1 MKNIILEKGYKI
13 ETGVPISNSFA
24 LTGNERTDGLT
35 DDAVLSL
42 NFGDACWSKFYR
54 GLSRSVTV
62 ELDGEYGVN
71 GFEITFL
78 HNKSAGIFTP
88 RTVELYVSENGVDYM
103 PAYTVESLVSQ
114 SDPEIKYSEFAL
126 TDAARYK
133 ARFIKLTFDVD
144 VFAFAGGFKLFG
156 DDADGSE
163 LTFTR
168 SPAVSRRRGMR
179 KREEG
184 YSSTVIIYHGY
195 WDSTMNY
202 GEHYV
207 KNTVDDL
214 LPYVGYIGENGEVVD
229 TMFDSVVFLLLQSR
243 SPSGGK
249 TVFFGSG
256 ENNATIKSDF
266 ECFAENLFLPGYN
279 MDALNTAFGMVKKQ
293 LGLSGDTKLNVSV
306 QLPFVYKTD
315 LPFGDINDDGAP
327 EYARTLDE
335 RLAIYEYYIDKI
347 AGEFNQKCFENIE
360 LAAFYQGCEGVPIAM
375 SDDERKL
382 FRAVNDAVHARGFK
396 ATWIPCFLGHGF
408 ESWKELGFDFAYLQ
422 PNYMFHP
429 WKKECLGEF
438 AEIIDSYEL
447 GAEIEINHTAVN
459 PDSEQFERD
468 SQKYIDYLDYGA
480 KCGYMHAALAFYQGA
495 GPGSFYNAAFSKDS
509 RARNIYDRTYRFI
522 KEKYDPEKEN
532 LKEDTPMENINE
544 MTQSTAEMEE
554 NAVEAAENTSLDITA
569 SEENA
574 AEAAVEESVAEAAVK
589 GAAGKASAKLKETAE
604 QLKTKAAAAGIAT
617 AQKAKAAAAVMKD
630 KTVVVREKAGAKAA
644 DVKKKTVETASKAV
658 AKGKVV
664 AVKAKEMPESHK
676 MAIVGVIS
684 AFAAVIC
691 ALSGGS
697 DSEDQ

>member
-1 MKNIILEKGYKI
+1 MKNIISGKGYNV
-13 ETGVPISNSFA
+13 ETGVPIANSFA
-24 LTGNERTDGLT
+24 LTGNDRTDGLT
-35 DDAVLSL
+35 DDVSLSL
-42 NFGDACWSKFYR
+42 DFGNTCWSKFYR
-54 GLSRSVTV
+54 GLNRSITV

-71 GFEITFL
+71 GFEIKFL

-103 PAYTVESLVSQ
+103 SAYTVESLVSQ
-114 SDPEIKYSEFAL
+114 SDPEIKYSEFVL

-144 VFAFAGGFKLFG
+144 VFVFAGGFKLFG
-156 DDADGSE
+156 GDTDGSE
-163 LTFTR
+163 LMFAL
-168 SPAVSRRRGMR
+168 SPAVSRRRSMR
-179 KREEG
+179 KREDG

-214 LPYVGYIGENGEVVD
+214 LPYVGYIGENGEVID

-249 TVFFGSG
+249 TVFFSSG
-256 ENNATIKSDF
+256 ENNATVKSDF
-266 ECFAENLFLPGYN
+266 ECFAENLFLEGYN
-279 MDALNTAFGMVKKQ
+279 MDALNTAFGMVKTQ
-293 LGLSGDTKLNVSV
+293 LGLSSDTKLNVSV
-306 QLPFVYKTD
+306 QLPFVYKTE

-327 EYARTLDE
+327 EYARTLSE

-347 AGEFNQKCFENIE
+347 IEEFDQKGFENIK

-375 SDDERKL
+375 SDDEGKL
-382 FRAVNDAVHARGFK
+382 FRAVNDAVHERGLK

-422 PNYMFHP
+422 PNYMFQP
-429 WKKECLGEF
+429 WKKECLGDF
-438 AEIIDSYEL
+438 AEIIDRYEL

-459 PDSEQFERD
+459 PSSELFERD

-480 KCGYMHAALAFYQGA
+480 KYGYMHAALAFYQGA
-495 GPGSFYNAAFSKDS
+495 GPGSFYIAANSKDS
-509 RARNIYDRTYRFI
+509 RARNIYDITYRFI
-522 KEKYDPEKEN
+522 KEKYDPENEN
-532 LKEDTPMENINE
+532 VKEDTQMENINE
-544 MTQSTAEMEE
+544 MNTEE
-554 NAVEAAENTSLDITA
+554 ITENTVEETENIA
-569 SEENA
+569 VAEENA
-574 AEAAVEESVAEAAVK
+574 AEAAVE
-589 GAAGKASAKLKETAE
+589 GAASKASAKLKETAE

-617 AQKAKAAAAVMKD
+617 AEKAKAVAAVMKD

-676 MAIVGVIS
+676 MAIVGVIG

-691 ALSGGS
+691 ALSGSS
-697 DSEDQ
+697 DSEDQQ